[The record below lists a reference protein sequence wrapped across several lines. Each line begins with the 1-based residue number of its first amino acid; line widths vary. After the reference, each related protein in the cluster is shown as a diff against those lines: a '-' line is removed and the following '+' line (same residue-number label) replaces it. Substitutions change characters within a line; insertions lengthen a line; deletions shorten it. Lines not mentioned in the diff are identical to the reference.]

1 MPTYSPTCVG
11 ESETL
16 IIYKP
21 ETREFEKRHWTECFG
36 ADNIY
41 GRFFDNL
48 TTQTYMRE
56 GFRKFDALKRVDRE
70 IFNGLVD
77 PIWQI
82 HQLQSSGS
90 ISLRRDDFYSL
101 RKFLFLMTSLH
112 GRDRTMHLMAH
123 DLSMDDARIRRK
135 RFIEAH
141 NMEHPRDVWLGNA
154 EQILSTPHY
163 EVYNN
168 PAIFDLDRE
177 DYRANARERFLV
189 FWEAGPGDE
198 FILTE
203 NGFGGFEGG
212 QIGAKKNITINMKA
226 REHEQHIYAKDF
238 MWHQLYVLSPTLV
251 AALCHGTLMH
261 PELTR
266 AQRKRWGLRRSL
278 LENLPH
284 EVAPKYY
291 KDMARQD
298 ASFLKPGWTLPA
310 EVERAFGTNI
320 MPEKRKADE
329 LEFPVQRLS
338 PKQVA
343 MVNSVLLHN
352 QQSGAV
358 VKSVCCRSP
367 PQYQSL
373 YNSLIQFHTNPWDK
387 YSEEDQNDYA
397 PLTERLRVFLEPQIS
412 LEPLTHLQYAQQM
425 QQAQQFGHHM
435 PSHQIHPIP
444 MSMQQPV
451 VDPRRL
457 FADPSRSMAMPTQVD
472 MRPAHLRANSQMSH
486 SSHTSSFTPSSQ
498 SSQTYSSAS
507 SQASS
512 SRATSIDTPRFEPKE
527 VVREPKIRHQ
537 SPTRRNDKP
546 LSQRTGNSQ
555 TESVPSRASDGSG
568 KSKIE
573 KVRPEKQPQAP
584 KVANIVVDHVVQEAQ
599 ERLTRGRQL
608 DPTRNERPS
617 KKVSPQPQPDRV
629 ELTAPPMPKAMPKA
643 KPQPQQQQQ
652 PQQQPQQQSSL
663 PERPMYVMDVMDPMR
678 PVQTPERKRNNDQ
691 PQQQWGFNPIEIQG
705 HKYEMGLPEQQ
716 THSQNSQKSAGQSNE
731 RQSQSSEHVR
741 QRQYEVAMSEQ
752 QCHPPQ
758 RTPVQTSERTS
769 QTCETAR
776 RQQYENPRP
785 ELGQVQRPI
794 NPPSDR
800 HSADTTSRGRPYD
813 PPRTEQQ
820 SQPMRNTNSHDRSSH
835 GSEHVRSRQFEL
847 KSESKPQP
855 PAHAPKPPVHKP
867 QPQIQIQK
875 PQAQRPINLSGDV
888 ISSPT
893 DESRGRQYEIVTPEG
908 LQPQSQRSANSSS
921 ERQMRPG
928 VEIVRPY
935 ALQPEPR
942 SNLQPLASKPATQ
955 PERPAYANGVLE
967 NAKVKQLRFDAK
979 TLSHKLSN
987 LSLDGSMIV
996 QTGDMDKEREGGFE
1010 DDGEETGDDEE
1021 CWEDEGFA
1029 ESEEL
1034 SKPRKPTVRFADRPL
1049 SRTGG
1054 RVPVHIE
1061 RPLSRLGLGR
1071 KVDFIERPLSRLGR
1085 RVEIVRPLSRNSQ
1098 RLAGAAKVRHTH
1110 GHGSSHTHR

>member
-1 MPTYSPTCVG
+1 
-11 ESETL
+11 
-16 IIYKP
+16 
-21 ETREFEKRHWTECFG
+21 
-36 ADNIY
+36 
-41 GRFFDNL
+41 
-48 TTQTYMRE
+48 MRE

-70 IFNGLVD
+70 IFNGLMD

-82 HQLQSSGS
+82 HQLQSSGN
-90 ISLRRDDFYSL
+90 ISLRRDDVYSL

-123 DLSMDDARIRRK
+123 DPRMEDARIRRK

-141 NMEHPRDVWLGNA
+141 SMEHPRDVWLGNA
-154 EQILSTPHY
+154 EQFLNTQHH

-212 QIGAKKNITINMKA
+212 QIGAKKNITINMNA
-226 REHEQHIYAKDF
+226 REHEQHIYTKDF

-284 EVAPKYY
+284 EVTPKYY
-291 KDMARQD
+291 KDMTRQD

-310 EVERAFGTNI
+310 EVERAFGTNVL
-320 MPEKRKADE
+320 PEKRKADE

-373 YNSLIQFHTNPWDK
+373 YNSLVQFHNNPWDK

-412 LEPLTHLQYAQQM
+412 LEPLTHLQYAQQ
-425 QQAQQFGHHM
+425 AQQFGHHM
-435 PSHQIHPIP
+435 PSHPIP

-451 VDPRRL
+451 SDPRRL
-457 FADPSRSMAMPTQVD
+457 FVDPGRSMAMPEVPRYGATHAD
-472 MRPAHLRANSQMSH
+472 MRSAHLRANSQMSH

-527 VVREPKIRHQ
+527 ITQEPKIRHQ
-537 SPTRRNDKP
+537 SPSRRNDKP

-573 KVRPEKQPQAP
+573 KARPEKQAQAP
-584 KVANIVVDHVVQEAQ
+584 KVANIVVDHVQETQ
-599 ERLTRGRQL
+599 ERHTRGRQL
-608 DPTRNERPS
+608 DPTRNERPA
-617 KKVSPQPQPDRV
+617 KKVSPQPQQDRV
-629 ELTAPPMPKAMPKA
+629 ELTSPAPKAQQPKP
-643 KPQPQQQQQ
+643 KLQPQSQPKLQPQPQ
-652 PQQQPQQQSSL
+652 PKPQQSSL

-678 PVQTPERKRNNDQ
+678 PVQTPERKRNDQ
-691 PQQQWGFNPIEIQG
+691 PQQQWGFSPVEIQG
-705 HKYEMGLPEQQ
+705 HQYEMGLPEQQ
-716 THSQNSQKSAGQSNE
+716 THSQNSQKSANE
-731 RQSQSSEHVR
+731 RQSQNSEHVR

-769 QTCETAR
+769 QTSEAAR

-800 HSADTTSRGRPYD
+800 HSADTTSRGRPYE

-835 GSEHVRSRQFEL
+835 GNEHVRPRQYEFEL
-847 KSESKPQP
+847 KTEQSKPL
-855 PAHAPKPPVHKP
+855 PATHAPKPPVHKP

-875 PQAQRPINLSGDV
+875 PQAQRPNNLSGEV
-888 ISSPT
+888 SSSPT
-893 DESRGRQYEIVTPEG
+893 DEPRGRQYEIVTPEG
-908 LQPQSQRSANSSS
+908 LQPQPQRSANSSS
-921 ERQMRPG
+921 ERHMRPG

-935 ALQPEPR
+935 ALKPEPR
-942 SNLQPLASKPATQ
+942 SNLQPLTSKPTTQVPQ
-955 PERPAYANGVLE
+955 PERPTYSNGILE
-967 NAKVKQLRFDAK
+967 NTKVKQLRFDAK
-979 TLSHKLSN
+979 TLSRKLSN

-996 QTGDMDKEREGGFE
+996 QTGDLGDESEGGFE
-1010 DDGEETGDDEE
+1010 DDGEETGDDDE

-1061 RPLSRLGLGR
+1061 RPLSRLGFGR

-1098 RLAGAAKVRHTH
+1098 RLAGVAKVRHTH
-1110 GHGSSHTHR
+1110 GHGSAHTHR